1 MTADPSKVAL
11 YCQGTFDVA
20 HPTPAQL
27 EQMKGAAVDI
37 GRSGFG
43 TVLLGQ
49 WHVHDDGSIYYN
61 NSALDSVMDNLQTIT
76 PILLDGGTVRNVLIS
91 FGPFGSDFQHIQQH
105 YDTFTAAMDQVQSA
119 SGIQGYDW
127 DLEEDY
133 EQLAELLVDLTKWA
147 TSNGL
152 MVTAAPYTEMDTW
165 IEVLQATMSGG
176 VPSFAFWNLQ
186 LYGGASYGDW
196 VEGLKNDLADPQA
209 FLVPGYAVHL
219 GATPDGVKADLAQL
233 YASYPQVAGGFV
245 WQYEDIVANGYTA
258 TQFAD
263 AIYEALGST
272 ATLPS

>member
-20 HPTPAQL
+20 DPTPAQL
-27 EQMKGAAVDI
+27 EQMKGAAADI

-49 WHVHDDGSIYYN
+49 WHVHEDGGIYYN
-61 NSALDSVMDNLQTIT
+61 DSPLESVIATLQVI
-76 PILLDGGTVRNVLIS
+76 PAILREQGTVRNVLFS

-105 YDTFTAAMDQVQSA
+105 YEQFTATMGQVRTT
-119 SGIQGYDW
+119 SGVQGYDW

-133 EQLAELLVDLTKWA
+133 DQLSGLLVDLTKWA
-147 TSNGL
+147 TADGL
-152 MVTAAPYTEMDTW
+152 VVTAAPYTAMDTW
-165 IEVLQATMSGG
+165 IEVLQATMAGG

-186 LYGGASYGDW
+186 LYGGASFGDW
-196 VEGLKNDLADPQA
+196 VDGLKNDLADPQA

-219 GATPDGVKADLAQL
+219 GATPDGVRSDLARL
-233 YASYPQVAGGFV
+233 YGSYPQVAGGFV
-245 WQYEDIVANGYTA
+245 WQYEDIVGHGYTA